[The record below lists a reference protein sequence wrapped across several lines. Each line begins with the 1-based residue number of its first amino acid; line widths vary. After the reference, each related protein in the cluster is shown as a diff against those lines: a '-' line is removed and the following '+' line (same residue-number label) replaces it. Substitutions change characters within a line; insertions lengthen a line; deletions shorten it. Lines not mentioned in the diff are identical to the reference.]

1 LTIDR
6 LRRIDARLTARLQ
19 SAAVGRGRRTILS
32 ITAHSGDSAII
43 IPAFGVL
50 WAVDGFS
57 LQSYVL
63 SLAAAFA
70 GTVVLT
76 SALKW
81 GFRRGRPKGDWGG
94 LYRRTDP
101 HSFPSGHASR
111 TVALCLTAFGRHW
124 PLAGA
129 LLLLWSLLVG
139 YARVAMGVHYVLDVL
154 AGYLLGAAVGVA
166 AWLLTS
172 QGLLP

>member
-6 LRRIDARLTARLQ
+6 LRRFDAGLSARLQ
-19 SAAVGRGRRTILS
+19 SAAVGRLRRALLS
-32 ITAHSGDSAII
+32 AAAHSADSAVV
-43 IPAFGVL
+43 IPLLAVL

-70 GTVVLT
+70 GTVILT

-81 GFRRGRPKGDWGG
+81 GFRRGRPKGDWGAM
-94 LYRRTDP
+94 YRRTDP

-111 TVALCLTAFGRHW
+111 TVALGLAAFGRHW
-124 PLAGA
+124 PLAGV
-129 LLLLWSLLVG
+129 LLLLWALLVG
-139 YARVAMGVHYVLDVL
+139 FARVAMGVHYVLDVL
-154 AGYLLGAAVGVA
+154 VGYLVGLVVGLA
-166 AWLLTS
+166 AWLLMSGGT
-172 QGLLP
+172 LP